1 MFEHVI
7 EIEKNIQPINVVLDR
22 MKEFLREELQTRGI
36 YEYTQSLDKRVLLY
50 FKICFYDSEFKIR
63 LFDGIVVGELK
74 MEYDDIMSRYPLKN
88 ALQELINAYFEERDR
103 LPADLLTPC
112 YDYYKRRFKV
122 ALKEEF

>member
-1 MFEHVI
+1 MFEHFI

-36 YEYTQSLDKRVLLY
+36 YEYTQSSDTRVLLY
-50 FKICFYDSEFKIR
+50 FKIYFYDSEFKIH

-74 MEYDDIMSRYPLKN
+74 MDYDDIMSRYPLKN
-88 ALQELINAYFEERDR
+88 ALQEFINAYFEERDS

-112 YDYYKRRFKV
+112 YGYYKRRFQV
-122 ALKEEF
+122 TLKEEF